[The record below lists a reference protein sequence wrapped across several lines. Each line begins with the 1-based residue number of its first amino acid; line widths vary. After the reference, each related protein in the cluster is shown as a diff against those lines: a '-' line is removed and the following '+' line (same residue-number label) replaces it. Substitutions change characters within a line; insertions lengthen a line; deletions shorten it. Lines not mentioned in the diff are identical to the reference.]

1 MARKNNR
8 ADKSVLEIFDKN
20 GFVGYAK
27 SEYFGENEYG
37 SMLEVRPVDSLQD
50 ATKFCG
56 VCSLQT
62 VPLMVRVLQ
71 QLYPEFTRFSLKKL
85 SKPTFNYTNKKPEQA
100 SDDYNYE
107 R

>member
-8 ADKSVLEIFDKN
+8 ADKFALEIYDKN

-27 SEYFGENEYG
+27 NELLGENEYG
-37 SMLEVRPVDSLQD
+37 SVLEIRPVQD
-50 ATKFCG
+50 LKEATKFCT

-62 VPLMVRVLQ
+62 VPMITRFLQ
-71 QLYPEFTRFSLKKL
+71 QLYPEFIRFSLKKL
-85 SKPTFNYTNKKPEQA
+85 SKPTFNYSQQKPEQT

-107 R
+107 S